1 MLKRWFSQIACWLHL
16 LMRFNDQAY
25 ATLPTATNQS
35 KAIAAVLLEYD
46 ISGNAPKPLWVFLV
60 NPQSLRFSREAK
72 YTEISPLASQR
83 SEIQYASTTGQTL
96 SIPDLILQTWY
107 CGKSLRPLLEG
118 IQTLIAADIKNKKYA
133 PPVLK
138 FQMGTREFGPCVLTN
153 VQWEESAW
161 LGGEPASVKLGLE
174 LKEVP
179 KAVSR
184 GEIEQ
189 QKTKSLETAKVIREK
204 QGKPR
209 LPLTDRQ
216 RADASAA
223 AKKYLET
230 NIKQWAADVQAAIR
244 GNKYKLSTDASSGA
258 VTMIGTGGKSV
269 GTVLVW
275 DGFTAITGQGV
286 TTIPLVQGGKAPW
299 NVNNPAIGAVGIES
313 TIRHQA
319 HLSLYIV

>member
-1 MLKRWFSQIACWLHL
+1 
-16 LMRFNDQAY
+16 MRFNARAY
-25 ATLPTATNQS
+25 DSLPNAD
-35 KAIAAVLLEYD
+35 KAKGAIAAVLLEYD
-46 ISGNAPKPLWVFLV
+46 ISGNTPKPLWVFLV

-72 YTEISPLASQR
+72 YTEISPLASKR
-83 SEIQYASTTGQTL
+83 CEIQYASTNGQTL

-107 CGKSLRPLLEG
+107 CGKSLRPLIEG
-118 IQTLIAADIKNKKYA
+118 INLLLEADIKNKKYS
-133 PPVLK
+133 PPILK

-179 KAVSR
+179 KAISR
-184 GEIEQ
+184 GEVEQ
-189 QKTKSLETAKVIREK
+189 QKTKATETAKVNREK

-216 RADASAA
+216 RTDASAA

-244 GNKYKLSTDASSGA
+244 GNKYKLSTHASSGA
-258 VTMIGTGGKSV
+258 VAMIGVGGKAI

-275 DGFTAITGQGV
+275 EGFKPKTGQSI
-286 TTIPLVQGGKAPW
+286 TTIPLVSGGKAP
-299 NVNNPAIGAVGIES
+299 
-313 TIRHQA
+313 
-319 HLSLYIV
+319 

>member
-1 MLKRWFSQIACWLHL
+1 MRYNSVYSQ
-16 LMRFNDQAY
+16 
-25 ATLPTATNQS
+25 LPEAS
-35 KAIAAVLLEYD
+35 KEGASIEAVLLEYD
-46 ISGNAPKPLWVFLV
+46 ISGNAAKPLWQFLV

-83 SEIQYASTTGQTL
+83 SEVQYVATTGQTL

-107 CGKSLRPLLEG
+107 CGKSLRPLIEG
-118 IQTLIAADIKNKKYA
+118 INLLLQADIKNKKYA
-133 PPVLK
+133 PPILK
-138 FQMGTREFGPCVLTN
+138 FQWGTREFGPCVLTN
-153 VQWEESAW
+153 IQWEESAW

-179 KAVSR
+179 KAISR

-189 QKTKSLETAKVIREK
+189 QKTKAMETAKTTREK

-216 RADASAA
+216 RADASTA

-244 GNKYKLSTDASSGA
+244 GNKYKLSTDANSGA
-258 VTMIGTGGKSV
+258 VAMIGVGGKAV

-275 DGFTAITGQGV
+275 DGFTAKTGQSI
-286 TTIPLVQGGKAPW
+286 TTIPLVTGGKAP
-299 NVNNPAIGAVGIES
+299 
-313 TIRHQA
+313 
-319 HLSLYIV
+319 

>member
-1 MLKRWFSQIACWLHL
+1 
-16 LMRFNDQAY
+16 MRFNQQAY
-25 ATLPTATNQS
+25 ASLPTASKQS
-35 KAIAAVLLEYD
+35 ASVEAVLLEYD

-83 SEIQYASTTGQTL
+83 SEIQYVSTNGQTL

-107 CGKSLRPLLEG
+107 CGKSLRPLIEG
-118 IQTLIAADIKNKKYA
+118 INLLLEADIKNKKYA
-133 PPVLK
+133 PPILK

-179 KAVSR
+179 KVVSR
-184 GEIEQ
+184 GEIELQ
-189 QKTKSLETAKVIREK
+189 LTKGMETAKTTREK

-244 GNKYKLSTDASSGA
+244 GSKFKLSTDASSGA
-258 VTMIGTGGKSV
+258 VTMIGVGGKTV
-269 GTVLVW
+269 GTVVVW
-275 DGFTAITGQGV
+275 DGFAAKSGLGV
-286 TTIPLVQGGKAPW
+286 TTVPLVTGGKAP
-299 NVNNPAIGAVGIES
+299 
-313 TIRHQA
+313 
-319 HLSLYIV
+319 

>member
-1 MLKRWFSQIACWLHL
+1 
-16 LMRFNDQAY
+16 MRFNDLAY
-25 ATLPTATNQS
+25 TTLATASKES

-46 ISGNAPKPLWVFLV
+46 ISGNTPKPLWVFLV

-83 SEIQYASTTGQTL
+83 SEIQYAATTGQTL

-118 IQTLIAADIKNKKYA
+118 INLLLEADIKNKKYA
-133 PPVLK
+133 PPILK

-179 KAVSR
+179 KVISR

-189 QKTKSLETAKVIREK
+189 QKTKGMETAKATREK

-216 RADASAA
+216 RTDAAA
-223 AKKYLET
+223 HAKKYLET

-244 GNKYKLSTDASSGA
+244 GNKYKLSTDANSGA
-258 VTMIGTGGKSV
+258 VAMVGVGGKSL
-269 GTVLVW
+269 GTVLTW
-275 DGFTAITGQGV
+275 DGFQAKTGQSV
-286 TTIPLVQGGKAPW
+286 TTIPLVTGGKAP
-299 NVNNPAIGAVGIES
+299 
-313 TIRHQA
+313 
-319 HLSLYIV
+319 

>member
-1 MLKRWFSQIACWLHL
+1 MRYNSVYSQ
-16 LMRFNDQAY
+16 
-25 ATLPTATNQS
+25 LPDAS
-35 KAIAAVLLEYD
+35 KEGASIEAVLLEYD
-46 ISGNAPKPLWVFLV
+46 ISGNVAKPLWLFLV

-83 SEIQYASTTGQTL
+83 SEVQYTATTGQTL

-107 CGKSLRPLLEG
+107 CGKSLRPLIEG
-118 IQTLIAADIKNKKYA
+118 INLLLEADIKNKKYS
-133 PPVLK
+133 PPILK
-138 FQMGTREFGPCVLTN
+138 FQWGTREFGPCVLTSI
-153 VQWEESAW
+153 QWEESAW

-179 KAVSR
+179 KAISR
-184 GEIEQ
+184 GEVEQ
-189 QKTKSLETAKVIREK
+189 QKTKNLETTKTTREK
-204 QGKPR
+204 QSKPR

-258 VTMIGTGGKSV
+258 VSMTGAGGKTI
-269 GTVLVW
+269 GTVLAW
-275 DGFTAITGQGV
+275 DGFQAKTGQGV
-286 TTIPLVQGGKAPW
+286 TTIPLVTGGKAP
-299 NVNNPAIGAVGIES
+299 
-313 TIRHQA
+313 
-319 HLSLYIV
+319 

>member
-1 MLKRWFSQIACWLHL
+1 
-16 LMRFNDQAY
+16 MRFNEQAY
-25 ATLPTATNQS
+25 NSLSTANKES

-107 CGKSLRPLLEG
+107 CGKSLRPLIEG
-118 IQTLIAADIKNKKYA
+118 INLLLEADIKNKKYA
-133 PPVLK
+133 PPILK

-153 VQWEESAW
+153 IQWEESAW

-179 KAVSR
+179 KTISR
-184 GEIEQ
+184 GEIELQ
-189 QKTKSLETAKVIREK
+189 LTKGMETAKITREK

-216 RADASAA
+216 RTDASAA

-244 GNKYKLSTDASSGA
+244 GSKYKLLTDASSGA
-258 VTMIGTGGKSV
+258 VAMVGVGGKSV
-269 GTVLVW
+269 GTVLTW
-275 DGFTAITGQGV
+275 DGFAAITGQSV
-286 TTIPLVQGGKAPW
+286 TTIPLVTGGKAP
-299 NVNNPAIGAVGIES
+299 
-313 TIRHQA
+313 
-319 HLSLYIV
+319 

>member
-1 MLKRWFSQIACWLHL
+1 MRYNSVYSQ
-16 LMRFNDQAY
+16 
-25 ATLPTATNQS
+25 LPDAS
-35 KAIAAVLLEYD
+35 KEGASIEAVLLEYD
-46 ISGNAPKPLWVFLV
+46 ISGNTAKPLWLFLV

-83 SEIQYASTTGQTL
+83 SEVQYSASTGQTL

-107 CGKSLRPLLEG
+107 CGKSLRPLIEG
-118 IQTLIAADIKNKKYA
+118 INLLLEADIKNKKYA
-133 PPVLK
+133 PPILK
-138 FQMGTREFGPCVLTN
+138 FQWGTREFGPCVLTN
-153 VQWEESAW
+153 IQWEESAW

-179 KAVSR
+179 KAISR

-189 QKTKSLETAKVIREK
+189 QKTKVMETAKATREK

-216 RADASAA
+216 RADASAV

-258 VTMIGTGGKSV
+258 VAMIGVGGKAV

-275 DGFTAITGQGV
+275 DGFAAKTGQSI
-286 TTIPLVQGGKAPW
+286 TTIPLVTGGKAP
-299 NVNNPAIGAVGIES
+299 
-313 TIRHQA
+313 
-319 HLSLYIV
+319 